1 MIGKWLRYGVLA
13 LTVSATSL
21 TGVVP
26 TALARQPAPSGA
38 VSITTLGAIALAELP
53 PEAQSTLKLVQAGGP
68 FPYSKDGTVFG
79 NFERRLSAQPRGY
92 YHEYTVKTPR
102 ARNRGARR
110 IICGGPPRYTGD
122 CYYTGDHY
130 ASFKRIVG

>member
-13 LTVSATSL
+13 LTVSVTSL
-21 TGVVP
+21 SGLVP
-26 TALARQPAPSGA
+26 TALARQPAPSDA
-38 VSITTLGAIALAELP
+38 ASNTTISTIDVSELP
-53 PEAQSTLKLVQAGGP
+53 RQAQSTLQLIREGGP
-68 FPYSKDGTVFG
+68 FPYSKDGIIFG
-79 NFERRLSAQPRGY
+79 NFERRLPAQPRGY

-102 ARNRGARR
+102 SRNRGARR